1 MDVGTRD
8 ETLDTSGSMLA
19 LKNTYLKTLKHTNET
34 LNYGMIQMSG
44 GDMQMDYDQERTY
57 FRGHCLEYDVTD
69 MFQMMV
75 DCALEPRSVLAANV
89 ARSKNQKSHDLHNHL
104 AKYDPTANNQDL
116 LLRTAYGYKTL
127 GMPRLGLE
135 NNVANIDARLMQQFM
150 MDNITPKKTLI
161 VASGVKSHREYV
173 DLVRER
179 LGELCGVPEHEYL
192 REKAEYIGGEYRTW
206 TESPQTNISL
216 CWESVPWKNRD
227 VPAFYVMQTLIGS
240 ATAFSS
246 GGPGK
251 GMYCRAITNL
261 MQQYDFVDSASA
273 INSHFTDSGL
283 FGMNIEGPGAQ
294 SAELLQVLLQEMHRL
309 REPIPEAELAR
320 AKNILKMNVIMAM
333 ERQDERLE
341 EIARNFMT
349 FGDLT
354 FAQYCEKIDAVT
366 SDQINA
372 CASKTLSGKPTMLV
386 TGGAINLVPTI
397 TDISKQLN

>member
-1 MDVGTRD
+1 MTM
-8 ETLDTSGSMLA
+8 E
-19 LKNTYLKTLKHTNET
+19 
-34 LNYGMIQMSG
+34 
-44 GDMQMDYDQERTY
+44 YDQERTY
-57 FRGHCLEYDVTD
+57 FKGHCIEYDVTD

-89 ARSKNQKSHDLHNHL
+89 ARGKNQKSHDLYKHL
-104 AKYDPTANNQDL
+104 SKYDPFASNQDL

-135 NNVANIDARLMQQFM
+135 NNISNIDARMLQQFM
-150 MDNITPKKTLI
+150 MDNITPKKCLI

-179 LGELCGVPEHEYL
+179 LGELSAVPEHHYQ
-192 REKAEYIGGEYRTW
+192 REKSQYIGGEFRTW
-206 TESPQTNISL
+206 TESPQTNITVA
-216 CWESVPWKNRD
+216 WESVPWKNRE
-227 VPAFYVMQTLIGS
+227 VPAFYIMQTLIGS

-251 GMYCRAITNL
+251 GMYCRAITNM

-273 INSHFTDSGL
+273 MNSHFTDSGL
-283 FGMNIEGPGAQ
+283 FGMNIEGPGSH
-294 SAELLQVLLQEMHRL
+294 SAELMQVLLQEMSRL
-309 REPIPEAELAR
+309 KEPIPDAELAR
-320 AKNILKMNVIMAM
+320 AKNILKMNVLMAM

-354 FAQYCEKIDAVT
+354 FAQYCDRIDAVT
-366 SDQINA
+366 SEQINA
-372 CASKTLSGKPTMLV
+372 AATRVLSGKPTMLV
-386 TGGAINLVPTI
+386 TGGAINLVPSI
-397 TDISKQLN
+397 TEVARQLN

>member
-1 MDVGTRD
+1 
-8 ETLDTSGSMLA
+8 
-19 LKNTYLKTLKHTNET
+19 
-34 LNYGMIQMSG
+34 
-44 GDMQMDYDQERTY
+44 MDYDQERTY
-57 FRGHCLEYDVTD
+57 FKGHCIEYDVTD

-75 DCALEPRSVLAANV
+75 DCALEPRSVMAANV
-89 ARSKNQKSHDLHNHL
+89 AKSKNQKTHDLHHHL
-104 AKYDPTANNQDL
+104 EHYDPFMNNQDL

-127 GMPRLGLE
+127 GMPRLGME
-135 NNVANIDARLMQQFM
+135 NNIGNIDARMMQQFM
-150 MDNITPKKTLI
+150 MDNITPKKILI

-179 LGELCGVPEHEYL
+179 LGELSAVPEHKYQ
-192 REKAEYIGGEYRTW
+192 REASQYIGGEYRTW
-206 TESPQTNISL
+206 TETPQTNISVVF
-216 CWESVPWKNRD
+216 ESAPWKSAD
-227 VPAFYVMQTLIGS
+227 VHSFYVMQTLIGS

-283 FGMNIEGPGAQ
+283 FGMTIEGPGSH
-294 SAELLQVLLQEMHRL
+294 SAELMQVLLQELHRL
-309 REPIPEAELAR
+309 REPIPDQELAR
-320 AKNILKMNVIMAM
+320 AKNILKMNVLMAL

-366 SDQINA
+366 SESINRA
-372 CASKTLSGKPTMLV
+372 ASKALGGKPTMLV
-386 TGGAINLVPTI
+386 TGGAINLVPSVTEVAR
-397 TDISKQLN
+397 QLN

>member
-1 MDVGTRD
+1 
-8 ETLDTSGSMLA
+8 
-19 LKNTYLKTLKHTNET
+19 
-34 LNYGMIQMSG
+34 
-44 GDMQMDYDQERTY
+44 
-57 FRGHCLEYDVTD
+57 
-69 MFQMMV
+69 
-75 DCALEPRSVLAANV
+75 
-89 ARSKNQKSHDLHNHL
+89 
-104 AKYDPTANNQDL
+104 
-116 LLRTAYGYKTL
+116 
-127 GMPRLGLE
+127 MPRLGLE
-135 NNVANIDARLMQQFM
+135 NNVSNLDARMMQQFM

-161 VASGVKSHREYV
+161 VASGIKSHREYV

-179 LGELCGVPEHEYL
+179 LGELHGVPEHQYQ
-192 REKAEYIGGEYRTW
+192 RQAAQYIGGEYRTW

-216 CWESVPWKNRD
+216 AFESVPWKNSD
-227 VPAFYVMQTLIGS
+227 VQAFYIMQTLIGS

-283 FGMNIEGPGAQ
+283 FGMTIEGPGSH
-294 SAELLQVLLQEMHRL
+294 SAELMQVMLQELHRL
-309 REPIPEAELAR
+309 REPIPDVELAR
-320 AKNILKMNVIMAM
+320 AKNILKMNVLMAM

-354 FAQYCEKIDAVT
+354 FAQYCDRIDSVT
-366 SDQINA
+366 SEQINA
-372 CASKTLSGKPTMLV
+372 AATRTMSGKPTMLV

-397 TDISKQLN
+397 TDVARQLN